1 MKGNSDPLTAYPVH
15 LQSLRSA
22 QGIHMWRLEHIMDT
36 QNLKVGARDTC
47 FGIIVRSAMQAME
60 DIGK

>member
-1 MKGNSDPLTAYPVH
+1 
-15 LQSLRSA
+15 
-22 QGIHMWRLEHIMDT
+22 MWRLEHIMDT